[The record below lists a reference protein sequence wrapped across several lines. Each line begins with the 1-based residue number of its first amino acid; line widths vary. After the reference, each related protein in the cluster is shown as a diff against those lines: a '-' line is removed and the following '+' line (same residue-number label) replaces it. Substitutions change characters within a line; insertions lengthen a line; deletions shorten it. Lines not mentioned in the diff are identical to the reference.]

1 MEKEKKSEIHITNN
15 FNAPI
20 GQHIDHVDTI
30 NFRMDGEGSFHFG
43 MVEHANAENKPESCV
58 DAAKRG
64 AMPDVLASEV
74 AQGYWERLQAAG
86 FTDAEHQLL
95 PGVSRKQAM
104 YIALSFAEKL
114 NLTSK
119 WKPFEQLWNK
129 RNLAQEKWNMTE
141 TGIMPSR
148 YEEID
153 RIFAD

>member
-1 MEKEKKSEIHITNN
+1 
-15 FNAPI
+15 
-20 GQHIDHVDTI
+20 
-30 NFRMDGEGSFHFG
+30 
-43 MVEHANAENKPESCV
+43 
-58 DAAKRG
+58 
-64 AMPDVLASEV
+64 MPDVLDSEE

-86 FTDAEHQLL
+86 FTGAEHQLL
-95 PGVSRKQAM
+95 SGVSRKQAM

-148 YEEID
+148 YKEID
-153 RIFAD
+153 GIFAD